1 MRIWLSSGED
11 GGGVLFSIYDG
22 YLDIN
27 QNFCLTGK
35 VAFLLLLN
43 QFLNTD
49 SIIIK
54 RDVHARF
61 TSVQVFATY
70 LLT

>member
-27 QNFCLTGK
+27 QNFYLTGK

-54 RDVHARF
+54 RDDHARF